1 MPAKFITHTKTAR
14 ALSRMGKIHQLGQNV
29 NMIIGP
35 IEQGVLKRLAGK
47 YVWWKT
53 PDEAV
58 AMPERVIAQVMNLGD
73 YADAHELA
81 ELLGDAALINVLSH
95 AQGGQFNERSWAYW
109 HYRLGMASL
118 NHIPP
123 LPTRRFA

>member
-1 MPAKFITHTKTAR
+1 
-14 ALSRMGKIHQLGQNV
+14 MGKIHQFSQNA

-35 IEQGVLKRLAGK
+35 TEQGVLKRLASK
-47 YVWWKT
+47 YIWWKT
-53 PDEAV
+53 PEEAV

-95 AQGGQFNERSWAYW
+95 AQGGQFNDRSYEWFKPKLCRNSRNIYSNADKWRYKSDLSMEKRW
-109 HYRLGMASL
+109 E
-118 NHIPP
+118 
-123 LPTRRFA
+123 